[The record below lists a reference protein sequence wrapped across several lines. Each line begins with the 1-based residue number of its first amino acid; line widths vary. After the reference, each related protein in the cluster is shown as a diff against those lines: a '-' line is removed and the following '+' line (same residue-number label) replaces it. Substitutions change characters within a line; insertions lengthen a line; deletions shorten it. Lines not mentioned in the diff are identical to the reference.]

1 MQLSLLLYTLDNL
14 QLALLLLLG
23 LFLVLG
29 LPPVHTLALPQFL
42 AWTLLV
48 IVWVRSLGVL
58 LPRVLVGGVLVE
70 PFPARPLRRGAP
82 RERVPSKVHRGAPV
96 LRCGP

>member
-29 LPPVHTLALPQFL
+29 LPPVHTLALPRFL
-42 AWTLLV
+42 AWPLLV
-48 IVWVRSLGVL
+48 IG
-58 LPRVLVGGVLVE
+58 
-70 PFPARPLRRGAP
+70 
-82 RERVPSKVHRGAPV
+82 
-96 LRCGP
+96 

>member
-48 IVWVRSLGVL
+48 IVWVLVD
-58 LPRVLVGGVLVE
+58 PFLVG
-70 PFPARPLRRGAP
+70 PLRRCAP
-82 RERVPSKVHRGAPV
+82 RGRVPPKVHRGAPV
-96 LRCGP
+96 LRCGS